1 MQNNQQKF
9 FQTSKI
15 RFKNNF
21 CQKSNQISINSS
33 SSEILTSKKSS
44 IKSSDFDEMSFFNQ
58 KFKKIILI
66 QNPETIRL
74 EIEEIAKRLIKLKN
88 QYNNEES
95 TSSKIIKNIINTQ
108 RSTTSMGYY
117 SSTNDSFDSNQL
129 NNSIKE
135 KKLIKSM
142 ELENFNQNLIE
153 NEPKTP
159 LIKLDLS
166 GLNSSSEPEENL
178 QNNWSEIAIYPRQN
192 SIKKTPDLIKKTPK
206 KIIKSNSI
214 SSKST
219 TKSSKKKLPDWMRL
233 LPDSFNGA
241 PITTESRLL
250 WLPSSSKILFIF
262 LKILLTFF

>member
-1 MQNNQQKF
+1 MQNNQKKTV
-9 FQTSKI
+9 QTSKI
-15 RFKNNF
+15 RSKNS
-21 CQKSNQISINSS
+21 QKSNQILINSS

-44 IKSSDFDEMSFFNQ
+44 IKSSDFDEMSFLNQ
-58 KFKKIILI
+58 KKFKKIIPI

-117 SSTNDSFDSNQL
+117 SSTNESFDSNQL
-129 NNSIKE
+129 NNSINE
-135 KKLIKSM
+135 KSLIKSIK
-142 ELENFNQNLIE
+142 LENFNQNL

-159 LIKLDLS
+159 IIKLDLS
-166 GLNSSSEPEENL
+166 GLNSSSEPEENPH
-178 QNNWSEIAIYPRQN
+178 NWSEIAIYPRQN
-192 SIKKTPDLIKKTPK
+192 SSKKTLDLIKKTPK
-206 KIIKSNSI
+206 EIIKSESNSI

-219 TKSSKKKLPDWMRL
+219 PKSSNKIQKKLPDWMRL
-233 LPDSFNGA
+233 LPLKDSFNGA

-262 LKILLTFF
+262 SK